1 MSSKE
6 VTTCIVAIQFPAT
19 WIRLEVTGIR
29 FYWRGKIRT
38 LWFKNYE
45 FPTLSKAK
53 RIHTHQTTF
62 QGGKIKR
69 VKLEN
74 AERNISEHSAS
85 ELTVECREE
94 VTKHGIPQLRMFLTK
109 SQDGKMNAFHFEKAN
124 GNPFNEGEMVI
135 HNLHG

>member
-1 MSSKE
+1 MSKE
-6 VTTCIVAIQFPAT
+6 LTTCIVAIQFPAT
-19 WIRLEVTGIR
+19 WIRLEITGIR

-38 LWFKNYE
+38 LWFRNYE
-45 FPTLSKAK
+45 FPELSKAK

-74 AERNISEHSAS
+74 PERNTSEYSAS

-94 VTKHGIPQLRMFLTK
+94 VTKHGIPQVRIFLTK
-109 SQDGKMNAFHFEKAN
+109 SQDGKMNAFHLEKAN
-124 GNPFNEGEMVI
+124 GLPFNDGEMVI